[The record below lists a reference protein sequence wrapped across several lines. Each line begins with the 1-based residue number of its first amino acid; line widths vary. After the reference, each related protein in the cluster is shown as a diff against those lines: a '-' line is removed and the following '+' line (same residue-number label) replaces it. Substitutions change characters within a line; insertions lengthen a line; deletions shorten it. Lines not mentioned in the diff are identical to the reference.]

1 MLDLFTEIETRIVFL
16 EGKEKTKM
24 VVMAPHW
31 GCLILNEFTVFVY

>member
-24 VVMAPHW
+24 VVMPPT
-31 GCLILNEFTVFVY
+31 GVV